1 MSKDQNAAIE
11 STQKGKPG
19 KASPVVYSSNRYFIE
34 VILFLTYALF
44 GTTWAAAGTFL
55 KDIMEELSLSLS
67 QASFINTS
75 VSIAKVFGPMIA
87 GVLLARLGLKR
98 AFLMAS
104 ILISMGILAPFAPNF
119 LQVLIGRFAMGL
131 GGALVVVY
139 FTPLVMSWFP
149 ENERVAVNGLNSVSI
164 SFGMTFGFLFTERL
178 TAFHDGSWKMT
189 LLLYSSISIS
199 LSLAWWI
206 FGGSGPGSLAGKTAA
221 LDPENHDKGAL
232 SGYMEALRN
241 KNTWKLILA
250 YSGTLCHYLVLITY
264 FPLFYRQEMGFP
276 TTSIAAHAPA
286 FTMFSSIPA
295 VLLGAWLSNRSG
307 KRIPT
312 LLLAAMI
319 QLPCALG
326 MFLLKDE
333 TLIVLCAVMTG
344 FGMFLWRSPF
354 FTIPQELP
362 NTTVEKTGYMMS
374 VFWAISYGIS
384 TVCVWLV
391 GRMAETY
398 GSFIPGFLFAT
409 IAASSM
415 FIGAFI
421 LPETG
426 NGRQGRE

>member
-1 MSKDQNAAIE
+1 MSE
-11 STQKGKPG
+11 SVIAGKVPEAG
-19 KASPVVYSSNRYFIE
+19 SKPVVVYTRWRYFVE
-34 VILFLTYALF
+34 VILFATYALF

-55 KDIMEELSLSLS
+55 KDIMSELNLTIS

-75 VSIAKVFGPMIA
+75 VSIAKVFGPLIA
-87 GVLLARLGLKR
+87 GILVARLGLKR
-98 AFLMAS
+98 AFLTAS
-104 ILISMGILAPFAPNF
+104 ILISMGVLAPFAPNF
-119 LQVLIGRFAMGL
+119 MQVLIARFAMGL

-178 TAFHDGSWKMT
+178 TAFHDGSWQMT
-189 LLLYSSISIS
+189 LLLYSSISIT
-199 LSLAWWI
+199 LTLAWWI
-206 FGGSGPGSLAGKTAA
+206 FGGSGPGSQALEKKGASQKVSSGKALAGY
-221 LDPENHDKGAL
+221 L
-232 SGYMEALRN
+232 EALKD

-276 TTSIAAHAPA
+276 AGSAVSHAPA
-286 FTMFSSIPA
+286 YTMFASIPA
-295 VLLGAWLSNRSG
+295 VLIGAWLSNRSG

-312 LLLAAMI
+312 LLLAALI
-319 QLPCALG
+319 QLPSALG
-326 MFLLKDE
+326 MFLFKDP
-333 TLIVLCAVMTG
+333 TLIIISAVLTG

-362 NTTVEKTGYMMS
+362 NITVEKSGYMMS
-374 VFWAISYGIS
+374 VFWAISYSIS
-384 TVCVWLV
+384 TLCVWGV
-391 GRMAETY
+391 GLMAEHK
-398 GSFIPGFLFAT
+398 GSFIPGFLLAT

-415 FIGAFI
+415 FIGSFI

-426 NGRQGRE
+426 NGSNNNGKK